1 MTALNA
7 RPCWLN
13 VHEGNAEESLGEERV
28 LIDVREA
35 HGPNAL
41 ASMGDM
47 DKMVAAQVP
56 AAQREIASSQDKKE
70 YEYVISFK
78 TRRVIAYAYRR
89 LG

>member
-1 MTALNA
+1 
-7 RPCWLN
+7 
-13 VHEGNAEESLGEERV
+13 
-28 LIDVREA
+28 
-35 HGPNAL
+35 
-41 ASMGDM
+41 MGDM